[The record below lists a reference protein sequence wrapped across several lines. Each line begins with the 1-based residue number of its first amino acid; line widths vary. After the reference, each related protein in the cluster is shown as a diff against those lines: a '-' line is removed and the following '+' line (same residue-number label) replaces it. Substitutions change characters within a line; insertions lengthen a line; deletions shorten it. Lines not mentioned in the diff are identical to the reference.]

1 VREHADAG
9 WSALHA
15 AWVCDDTGHTEGAC
29 RCREQAIEY
38 WKRGKHAGQAFSE
51 DFASEYALVADV
63 HRRLAQFELALVTCS
78 EALDI
83 EDLPP
88 VLEHVLRRQKALAE
102 QKDTSAHSL
111 RELVAA
117 SSLHG
122 G

>member
-1 VREHADAG
+1 
-9 WSALHA
+9 
-15 AWVCDDTGHTEGAC
+15 
-29 RCREQAIEY
+29 
-38 WKRGKHAGQAFSE
+38 
-51 DFASEYALVADV
+51 VADV

-117 SSLHG
+117 SSL
-122 G
+122 